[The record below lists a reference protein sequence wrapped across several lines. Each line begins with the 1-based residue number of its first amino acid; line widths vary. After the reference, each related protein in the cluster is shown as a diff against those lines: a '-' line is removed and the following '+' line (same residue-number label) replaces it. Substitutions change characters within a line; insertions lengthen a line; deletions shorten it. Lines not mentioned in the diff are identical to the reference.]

1 MIAYWIAFGPHG
13 PRAQAPKGEGLKVFS
28 KVVQLVAASCAVFY
42 VIHLFGKPL
51 PRTMTKE
58 YQEASNEYARVCTSL
73 ISLHCMAGIKLTT
86 NSKSVSTP
94 STVSAKR
101 DTRARALSRAPR
113 RRRSKLGG
121 HENEEQVLQ
130 AFMILDEQFSSL
142 LAVYPVALTYATT
155 TKDPRCWSGIFLF
168 RQATRKSVYFVL
180 CNNRLYFFCSHR
192 TLHYVSHIRVVLVC
206 SFELDCRE

>member
-13 PRAQAPKGEGLKVFS
+13 PRAQAPKGEGLRIFF
-28 KVVQLVAASCAVFY
+28 KVVQLVSASCAVFY

-58 YQEASNEYARVCTSL
+58 YQEASNEYARVCIL
-73 ISLHCMAGIKLTT
+73 LCPLDWIMLMA
-86 NSKSVSTP
+86 NSKNVSTP

-101 DTRARALSRAPR
+101 DTRARASSRAPR
-113 RRRSKLGG
+113 PRRSKLDG
-121 HENEEQVLQ
+121 HENEEQVLRLSDD
-130 AFMILDEQFSSL
+130 MLDEQFFSL

-155 TKDPRCWSGIFLF
+155 TTTKDPRCWSGIFSF
-168 RQATRKSVYFVL
+168 PSQGVRKSVYFVL

-192 TLHYVSHIRVVLVC
+192 ALHYVSDVRVVLVWK
-206 SFELDCRE
+206 LVVV